1 MPARLW
7 STSVLAGA
15 AILCLACDPGYRLQP
30 VGWLPQGYEWSRD
43 FDGLSLRTKSLGGLI
58 GEWWVQP
65 SFDVYGNAESVT
77 LKSATLHTAQGN
89 YSGEVISRSPSVPPG
104 GGMLAVRWEFDP
116 KHRAPD
122 ILGQRAEI
130 VLEIDVGS
138 TPRTVRIQYER
149 VRCC

>member
-1 MPARLW
+1 MVPRLRWTVAPYQIARWTDRRVVGPAELRRIRQYRKRD
-7 STSVLAGA
+7 AEIRDA
-15 AILCLACDPGYRLQP
+15 AHRPEKLFRRGHLTFSERAP
-30 VGWLPQGYEWSRD
+30 
-43 FDGLSLRTKSLGGLI
+43 
-58 GEWWVQP
+58 
-65 SFDVYGNAESVT
+65 
-77 LKSATLHTAQGN
+77 
-89 YSGEVISRSPSVPPG
+89 

-122 ILGQRAEI
+122 IFGQRAEI